1 MATDVVANPQT
12 AAGGESK
19 SARKKKAKA
28 DAATA
33 TAAVP
38 ALEKP
43 SSELDAAS
51 SDPAGKTN
59 GVEGGSENSY
69 IRELQK

>member
-1 MATDVVANPQT
+1 MSSDAVANPPPAT
-12 AAGGESK
+12 ASGESK

-28 DAATA
+28 GTA
-33 TAAVP
+33 AAVP
-38 ALEKP
+38 APTERP
-43 SSELDAAS
+43 TSELGAGG

-59 GVEGGSENSY
+59 NGDSENSY

>member
-1 MATDVVANPQT
+1 MSSDVVANPPSAT
-12 AAGGESK
+12 ASGESK

-28 DAATA
+28 AT

-38 ALEKP
+38 APVEKTT
-43 SSELDAAS
+43 SEVGAGG
-51 SDPAGKTN
+51 SDPAGKAN
-59 GVEGGSENSY
+59 GGDSENSY